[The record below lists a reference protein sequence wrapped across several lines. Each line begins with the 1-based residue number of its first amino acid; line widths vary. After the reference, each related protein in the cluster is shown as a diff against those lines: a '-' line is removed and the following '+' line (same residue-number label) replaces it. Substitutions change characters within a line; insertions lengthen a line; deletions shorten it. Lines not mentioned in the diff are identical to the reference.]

1 MGGFIRMFK
10 LAELGR
16 KLAPLSEASQ
26 MLFWELLDMA
36 DWRTGR
42 VLTTHEEMAA
52 KISKSVRTVERAAKE
67 LTAVGLVRHKKGMF
81 AVNPDYAWGGR
92 SWNMPKATYH
102 CMNGK
107 TAQVINFADA
117 AQALSEETLE
127 KIGRET
133 LREVSARQSK
143 GTKAC

>member
-1 MGGFIRMFK
+1 MFK

-42 VLTTHEEMAA
+42 VITTHEEMAA
-52 KISKSVRTVERAAKE
+52 KISKAVRTVERATKE
-67 LTAVGLVRHKKGMF
+67 LTVVGLVRHKKGMF

-92 SWNMPKATYH
+92 SWNIPKAAYH
-102 CMNGK
+102 GMNGK

-117 AQALSEETLE
+117 AQALSEEALE
-127 KIGRET
+127 KIGHET
-133 LREVSARQSK
+133 LREVSARKSK
-143 GTKAC
+143 GTKIC